1 MRLRSVERAL
11 KAHPARVSNSST
23 IGAMPAPPI
32 ARWLPI
38 AAIALLW
45 LSGAVP
51 ASAAVTPAY
60 FDLPAGFT
68 TSFGISAAADG
79 SVWFVANGAN
89 HTPGIGRLVPAQA
102 SPGTTDGVSTFPT
115 PNLMTPS
122 CCANEVRSV
131 AVDSAHNRVWF
142 SQNEG
147 IVGFVNPESVVP
159 GTTDGMTA
167 TMLPGFQ
174 DLWDI
179 AVAPSGLAWFSEQ
192 DASNVG
198 PQYYGDK
205 IASIDSGLNVHEQ
218 ENIALQG
225 HGPPLSDQ
233 RYDAQPEGITTDSN
247 GKPWFAES
255 SAGLPGYRIATVPAN
270 GGPYSEYLITPCKP
284 SPPCSGSNTGT
295 GPSDVAVAPD
305 GSIWFTNQLTNE
317 VGRLDPNA
325 GTFTGYSMATID
337 PSLAEGEPRAIS
349 VAPDGTLWVAEWGYV
364 SHPQANALV
373 RIVPDQPTPTANV
386 FSLGSG
392 HSPIGVAP
400 DTKGNVWI
408 SIIPETGP
416 GVIGELAG
424 VTGSSPPSEETPSG
438 GSAGTGT
445 TTTTTTT
452 STPTPTAA
460 LPPSVALRPA
470 TAGVARVGP
479 PQPASN
485 GVSTEQICL
494 GPPNNPCAV
503 VYLLSAGEYVTGF
516 PGTRASLAKKKKVKA
531 VILGRTALT
540 LHGGQ
545 RRKVT
550 VTLNAKGKR
559 LLKSKGKLIVYF
571 TATQAAGGGLPAKVL
586 KHVKITLR
594 FKH

>member
-1 MRLRSVERAL
+1 
-11 KAHPARVSNSST
+11 VSNSGT
-23 IGAMPAPPI
+23 IAAMPAPPI
-32 ARWLPI
+32 ARWSLV
-38 AAIALLW
+38 AAIALLG
-45 LSGAVP
+45 LIGAGP
-51 ASAAVTPAY
+51 AVAEVTPAY

-79 SVWFVANGAN
+79 SVWFAANGAN
-89 HTPGIGRLVPAQA
+89 HTPGIGRLVPAQD
-102 SPGTTDGVSTFPT
+102 SPGTTDGVSTYPT
-115 PNLMTPS
+115 PTLMTPS
-122 CCANEVRSV
+122 CCANAVRSV

-142 SQNEG
+142 SQDEG
-147 IVGFVNPESVVP
+147 IVGFANPEAVVQ
-159 GTTDGMTA
+159 GTTDGMVA

-192 DASNVG
+192 SAGNVG
-198 PQYYGDK
+198 PNYYGDK
-205 IASIDSGLNVHEQ
+205 IASIDSGLSVHEQ

-225 HGPPLSDQ
+225 HEPPLNDE

-255 SAGLPGYRIATVPAN
+255 SAGLPGYRIATVPA
-270 GGPYSEYLITPCKP
+270 GGGTYSEYLIAPCKP
-284 SPPCSGSNTGT
+284 HPPCSGSNTGS

-305 GSIWFTNQLTNE
+305 GSIWFTNELTNE

-325 GTFTGYSMATID
+325 GTFTGYSLPAID
-337 PSLAEGEPRAIS
+337 PSLAGGEPRAIS

-373 RIVPDQPTPTANV
+373 RILPSQPTPTANV

-392 HSPIGVAP
+392 HSPLGVAP

-408 SIIPETGP
+408 SIITESGP
-416 GVIGELAG
+416 SLIGELAG
-424 VTGSSPPSEETPSG
+424 VTGAPPSEESPPSG
-438 GSAGTGT
+438 SPGTGT
-445 TTTTTTT
+445 STT
-452 STPTPTAA
+452 STSTPTAA
-460 LPPSVALRPA
+460 LPPSVALSAA

-494 GPPNNPCAV
+494 GPPSNPCAV

-516 PGTRASLAKKKKVKA
+516 PGTHASVAKKKPKA
-531 VILGRTALT
+531 VILGRTAVT

-550 VTLNAKGKR
+550 VTLNAKGKH
-559 LLKSKGKLIVYF
+559 LLKSKGKLVVYF
-571 TATQAAGGGLPAKVL
+571 TATQAGGGGRPAKVL
-586 KHVKITLR
+586 KRVKVTLR
-594 FKH
+594 SKH